1 MKSFICDID
10 GTIAIRG
17 DRGPF
22 EYERV
27 LEDVPNKPVVE
38 LVRSLL
44 KDKWVVIFV
53 SGREDICRDDTF
65 LYLSQL
71 FENSFEL
78 YMRKRGD
85 YRSDA
90 EVKSEIFVQMIKP
103 FHSPSFVLDDRDKT
117 VRMWRDSHG
126 LSTFQVADGDF

>member
-1 MKSFICDID
+1 
-10 GTIAIRG
+10 
-17 DRGPF
+17 
-22 EYERV
+22 
-27 LEDVPNKPVVE
+27 
-38 LVRSLL
+38 
-44 KDKWVVIFV
+44 
-53 SGREDICRDDTF
+53 
-65 LYLSQL
+65 
-71 FENSFEL
+71 
-78 YMRKRGD
+78 MRKRGD